1 MGATI
6 DGVVSRSV
14 RDTAAML
21 DCIAGYEPGDPY
33 TAPAPARPF
42 AEEVGADPGRPK
54 VGVLDHPLQPGV
66 TGHPECTAAVAAA
79 ARLLES
85 LGHHVEEGHPAALED
100 PDFLSHFITIVASAT
115 GSRGGDVGAGGR
127 PAGRAGRH
135 RGRQPRL
142 PGHRRQLQ
150 RAGLRGRRRAGSTA
164 GRGGRSRG
172 GRPTA
177 STCSSRRRWPCPR
190 PRSATCPTPSSAGS
204 A

>member
-1 MGATI
+1 
-6 DGVVSRSV
+6 
-14 RDTAAML
+14 ML

-115 GSRGGDVGAGGR
+115 AAEVAMWEREVGR
-127 PAGRAGRH
+127 PAEPDDIEGDNLAFRAIGDSFSAPAYVDAVSWLHRWSRRAQSWWAADGYDLLLTPTLGRAPSRD
-135 RGRQPRL
+135 RL
-142 PGHRRQLQ
+142 PVRP
-150 RAGLRGRRRAGSTA
+150 RARRAA
-164 GRGGRSRG
+164 
-172 GRPTA
+172 A
-177 STCSSRRRWPCPR
+177 
-190 PRSATCPTPSSAGS
+190 
-204 A
+204 